1 MHLRSTPLRHLAL
14 AAGALSLVR
23 VPVRGDV
30 TPADQRASTAWY
42 PLVGLA
48 LAAFP
53 TAALLAPLPGLPRA
67 ALALAVWVIVTR
79 ALSLRGWAA
88 CCDAFSSPVY
98 RDDETRLVLLEDA
111 PVGAVGVAG
120 IVLLLMAKWAALA
133 EVGPAA
139 PLVAI
144 PLARWMMVY
153 ALRSYPAARA
163 DAASRAVPLSL
174 ATAVAA
180 AVLVPLTVF
189 SPVPVRIAVAVTLGM
204 LAGLIALEL
213 LTARL
218 RGINDATPG
227 AAVELTELAVLWA
240 FLPWGE

>member
-23 VPVRGDV
+23 VPPRGDV
-30 TPADQRASTAWY
+30 TPADRRASTAWY

-48 LAAFP
+48 LAALP

-67 ALALAVWVIVTR
+67 ALALAAWVIVTR

-88 CCDAFSSPVY
+88 CCDAVSSPG
-98 RDDETRLVLLEDA
+98 DDETRLA
-111 PVGAVGVAG
+111 PFDDPRPGAVGVAG
-120 IVLLLMAKWAALA
+120 IVLLLLAKWAALA

-144 PLARWMMVY
+144 PLARWVMVY
-153 ALRSYPAARA
+153 ALRSYPAARPDA
-163 DAASRAVPLSL
+163 DSRAVPLSL
-174 ATAVAA
+174 ATAAA
-180 AVLVPLTVF
+180 AVVLVPLTVF
-189 SPVPVRIAVAVTLGM
+189 SPVPVRIAAAVSLGM

-213 LTARL
+213 LTARF
-218 RGINDATPG
+218 RGITDPITG

>member
-1 MHLRSTPLRHLAL
+1 MHLRSTPLRQLAL
-14 AAGALSLVR
+14 AAGALSLLR
-23 VPVRGDV
+23 VPLRGDV

-53 TAALLAPLPGLPRA
+53 TAALLAPLPDLPRA
-67 ALALAVWVIVTR
+67 ALALVAWVIVTR
-79 ALSLRGWAA
+79 ALPLRAWAA
-88 CCDAFSSPVY
+88 CCDAVSAPLA
-98 RDDETRLVLLEDA
+98 DDETRLAAVEAA
-111 PVGAVGVAG
+111 PLGAVGVIS
-120 IVLLLMAKWAALA
+120 IVLLLLAKWSALA

-144 PLARWMMVY
+144 PLARWVMVY
-153 ALRSYPAARA
+153 ALRSYPAARP
-163 DAASRAVPLSL
+163 DAASRAVPLAL
-174 ATAVAA
+174 ATAVAG

-189 SPVPVRIAVAVTLGM
+189 SPVPVRIAVAVSLGM

-213 LTARL
+213 LAACF
-218 RGINDATPG
+218 RGITDATTG

-240 FLPWGE
+240 FLPWGG